1 MEIIIHRGTHQI
13 GGCVTE
19 IKTEEARIVIDM
31 GTPLPG
37 SKTENEL
44 GVAEEEIIALPGV
57 TVPVAMDGEADKNE
71 NGQMIKSRTCD
82 AVFITHYHG
91 DHIGRIDA
99 LLPDIPLYMGEA
111 TGNIYSIYC
120 KRTDQAEK
128 VNRLQAA
135 RTYTAGQPIQIKNI
149 TVTPLLTSHSA
160 LDAYMLLIEA
170 EGKTVLHTGD
180 FSLHGYEGK
189 KWLDEVKKHLAETHI
204 ASIDYL
210 ICEGTMLPDQK
221 RTSPTE
227 MDVLVQINMLMKKYK
242 KVFVLCSSTHIDR
255 IAEFY
260 YHRNYRRPMVSDLY
274 QNIILQYVTKNYDKT
289 KPFYRIKDAYAYFP
303 DYVKDIENPKLQDWM
318 DERGFVA
325 LIRPNYWSKWMLEH
339 YYDEKD
345 SAIVYSMWSGYLKEG
360 PAKNEYLCDFLKPY
374 KITAF
379 IHAGGHAL
387 PEEIKEFVDA
397 VNPSHIIPI
406 HTEHPDAMRELL
418 PEREIVLPEDGNV
431 LQI

>member
-19 IKTEEARIVIDM
+19 IRTDEARIIIDM

-37 SKTENEL
+37 SKTENECDA
-44 GVAEEEIIALPGV
+44 AEENIIAIPGV
-57 TVPVAMDGEADKNE
+57 TVPADSRSDSVKPCDG
-71 NGQMIKSRTCD
+71 
-82 AVFITHYHG
+82 VFVTHYHG
-91 DHIGRIDA
+91 DHIGNIDA
-99 LLPDIPLYMGEA
+99 LLRDVPLYMGPA
-111 TGNIYSIYC
+111 TKKIYGVYC
-120 KRTDQAEK
+120 QRTGQAEK
-128 VNRLQAA
+128 VNRLETAQ
-135 RTYTAGQPIQIKNI
+135 TYTSGQPLQIKNM

-189 KWLDEVKKHLAETHI
+189 KWLDTVKQFLAEKKI

-210 ICEGTMLPDQK
+210 ICEGTMLPNQV

-227 MDVLVQINMLMKKYK
+227 LDVIGQIDTLMKKYK

-260 YHRNYRRPMVSDLY
+260 HHRNYRNPLVSDLY
-274 QNIILQYVTKNYDKT
+274 QTIILQYVTETYGKT
-289 KPFYRIKDAYAYFP
+289 DCFYRIPYAYP
-303 DYVKDIENPKLQDWM
+303 YSQKNQKLLDLM
-318 DERGFVA
+318 EEYGFVA
-325 LIRPNYWSKWMLEH
+325 LIRANSWSKRMLER
-339 YYDEKD
+339 YYDEQD

-387 PEEIKEFVDA
+387 PEEIREFADA
-397 VNPSHIIPI
+397 VNPAHVIPI

-418 PEREIVLPEDGNV
+418 PERDIVLPEDKEI
-431 LQI
+431 LKL

>member
-19 IKTEEARIVIDM
+19 IKTKEARIIIDM

-37 SKTENEL
+37 SKIEKEL
-44 GVAEEEIIALPGV
+44 EEAKEAVLPLPGV
-57 TVPVAMDGEADKNE
+57 TLPLETDSDKTE
-71 NGQMIKSRTCD
+71 NSNANSVQPCD

-91 DHIGRIDA
+91 DHIGMIDR
-99 LLPDIPLYMGEA
+99 LLPEIPLYVGKAAKEIY
-111 TGNIYSIYC
+111 NIYC
-120 KRTDQAEK
+120 TRTKQDKK
-128 VNRLQAA
+128 VKKLQAA
-135 RTYTAGQPIQIKNI
+135 HSYTPEQSIQIKDI

-180 FSLHGYEGK
+180 FSLHGVKGDQ
-189 KWLDEVKKHLAETHI
+189 WLRELKAKLSEMNI
-204 ASIDYL
+204 RSIDYL
-210 ICEGTMLPDQK
+210 ICEGTMLPDQV

-227 MDVLVQINMLMKKYK
+227 LDVIGQVKTLMKKYK

-260 YHRNYRRPMVSDLY
+260 HHRNYRCPMVSDLY
-274 QNIILQYVTKNYDKT
+274 QNIVLQYVTKAYGDSDN
-289 KPFYRIKDAYAYFP
+289 FYRIQKAYTYST
-303 DYVKDIENPKLQDWM
+303 KNKKLQNWM

-325 LIRPNYWSKWMLEH
+325 LIRPNYWSKWLLAH
-339 YYDEKD
+339 YYDEVD

-360 PAKNEYLCDFLKPY
+360 PAKNEYLCEFLKSY

-397 VNPSHIIPI
+397 VNPVHVIPI
-406 HTEHPDAMRELL
+406 HTEHPEAMGELL
-418 PEREIVLPEDGNV
+418 PDRDIVLLEDKETLKV
-431 LQI
+431 

>member
-19 IKTEEARIVIDM
+19 IRTKEARIVIDM

-37 SKTENEL
+37 SKTEDEF
-44 GVAEEEIIALPGV
+44 GVTEENAIALPCVTGASDSDNVKPCDGV
-57 TVPVAMDGEADKNE
+57 L
-71 NGQMIKSRTCD
+71 
-82 AVFITHYHG
+82 ITHYHG
-91 DHIGRIDA
+91 DHIGRIDM
-99 LLPDIPLYMGEA
+99 LLPDIPLYIGSAAKE
-111 TGNIYSIYC
+111 IYSIYC
-120 KRTDQAEK
+120 KRNDLTEK

-135 RTYTAGQPIQIKNI
+135 HTYTAGKPIQIKNI

-180 FSLHGYEGK
+180 FSLHGYEEK
-189 KWLDEVKKHLAETHI
+189 KWLEAVKKHLAEKDIT
-204 ASIDYL
+204 SIDYL

-227 MDVLVQINMLMKKYK
+227 MDVIGQIDALMKKYN

-260 YHRNYRRPMVSDLY
+260 HHRNCHAPMVSDLY
-274 QNIILQYVTKNYDKT
+274 QNIVLQYVTEAYGELDN
-289 KPFYRIKDAYAYFP
+289 FYRLQKAYTYST
-303 DYVKDIENPKLQDWM
+303 KNKKLQDWM

-345 SAIVYSMWSGYLKEG
+345 SAIVYSMWSGYLKES

-387 PEEIKEFVDA
+387 PEEIKEFVDV
-397 VNPSHIIPI
+397 VNPAHIIPI
-406 HTEHPDAMRELL
+406 HTEHPDSMKELL
-418 PEREIVLPEDGNV
+418 PKREIVLLEDGDS
-431 LQI
+431 LKI

>member
-37 SKTENEL
+37 SKTEDEFD
-44 GVAEEEIIALPGV
+44 VTEENVIALPGV
-57 TVPVAMDGEADKNE
+57 TDASDRDDVKPCDG
-71 NGQMIKSRTCD
+71 
-82 AVFITHYHG
+82 VFITHYHG
-91 DHIGRIDA
+91 DHIGRIDM
-99 LLPDIPLYMGEA
+99 LLPDIPLYMGSAAKE
-111 TGNIYSIYC
+111 IYSIYC
-120 KRTDQAEK
+120 KRNDLAEK
-128 VNRLQAA
+128 VNRLQTAH
-135 RTYTAGQPIQIKNI
+135 TYTAGQPIQIKNI

-170 EGKTVLHTGD
+170 ERKTVLHTGD
-180 FSLHGYEGK
+180 FSLHGYDGT
-189 KWLDEVKKHLAETHI
+189 KWLDAVKKNLAEKNIT
-204 ASIDYL
+204 SIDYL
-210 ICEGTMLPDQK
+210 VCEGTMLPDQK

-227 MDVLVQINMLMKKYK
+227 MDVLAQIDTLMKKYK

-260 YHRNYRRPMVSDLY
+260 HHRNYRRPMVSDLY
-274 QNIILQYVTKNYDKT
+274 QNIVLQYVTKAYGELDNFYQLQKAYTYST
-289 KPFYRIKDAYAYFP
+289 KNK
-303 DYVKDIENPKLQDWM
+303 KLQDWM

-418 PEREIVLPEDGNV
+418 PEREIELLEDGNV

>member
-19 IKTEEARIVIDM
+19 IRTEEARIVIDM

-37 SKTENEL
+37 SKTENEFN
-44 GVAEEEIIALPGV
+44 VTEENEIALSGV
-57 TVPVAMDGEADKNE
+57 TVPLNQGSDDVKPCDG
-71 NGQMIKSRTCD
+71 
-82 AVFITHYHG
+82 VFITHYHG
-91 DHIGRIDA
+91 DHIGMIDT
-99 LLPDIPLYMGEA
+99 LLPEIPLFIGPAAKE
-111 TGNIYSIYC
+111 IYGIYC
-120 KRTDQAEK
+120 KRTNQTEK

-135 RTYTAGQPIQIKNI
+135 HTYTAGQPIQIKNI

-160 LDAYMLLIEA
+160 LDAYMLLVEA

-189 KWLDEVKKHLAETHI
+189 KWLDAVKKHLEEKNI

-227 MDVLVQINMLMKKYK
+227 MDVLAQIDTLMKKYK

-260 YHRNYRRPMVSDLY
+260 HHRNYRNPLVSDLY
-274 QNIILQYVTKNYDKT
+274 QNIILQYVTETYGKT
-289 KPFYRIKDAYAYFP
+289 EYFYRIPYAYP
-303 DYVKDIENPKLQDWM
+303 YSKKNQKLLDLM
-318 DERGFVA
+318 DKYGFVA
-325 LIRPNYWSKWMLEH
+325 LVRPNYWSKWMLDH
-339 YYDEKD
+339 YYAEKD

-360 PAKNEYLCDFLKPY
+360 PAKNEYLCEFLKPY

-379 IHAGGHAL
+379 IHAGGHVL
-387 PEEIKEFVDA
+387 PEEIKEFVDT

-418 PEREIVLPEDGNV
+418 PEREIVLPEDGDE

>member
-19 IKTEEARIVIDM
+19 IRTDEARIIIDM

-37 SKTENEL
+37 SKTENECDA
-44 GVAEEEIIALPGV
+44 AEENIIAIPGV
-57 TVPVAMDGEADKNE
+57 TVPADSRSDSVKPCDG
-71 NGQMIKSRTCD
+71 
-82 AVFITHYHG
+82 VFVTHYHG
-91 DHIGRIDA
+91 DHIGNIDA
-99 LLPDIPLYMGEA
+99 LLRDVPLYMGPA
-111 TGNIYSIYC
+111 TKKIYGVYC
-120 KRTDQAEK
+120 QRTGQAEK
-128 VNRLQAA
+128 VNRLETAQ
-135 RTYTAGQPIQIKNI
+135 TYTPGQPLQIKNM

-180 FSLHGYEGK
+180 YSLHGYEGK
-189 KWLDEVKKHLAETHI
+189 KWLDTVKQFLAEKKI

-210 ICEGTMLPDQK
+210 ICEGTMLPNQA

-227 MDVLVQINMLMKKYK
+227 LDVIGQIDTLMKKYK

-260 YHRNYRRPMVSDLY
+260 HHRNYRNPLVSDLY
-274 QNIILQYVTKNYDKT
+274 QTIILQYVTETYGKT
-289 KPFYRIKDAYAYFP
+289 DCFYRIPYAYP
-303 DYVKDIENPKLQDWM
+303 YSQKNQKLLDLM
-318 DERGFVA
+318 EEYGFVA
-325 LIRPNYWSKWMLEH
+325 LIRANSWSKRMLER
-339 YYDEKD
+339 YYDEQD

-387 PEEIKEFVDA
+387 PEEIREFADA
-397 VNPSHIIPI
+397 VNPAHVIPI

-418 PEREIVLPEDGNV
+418 PERDIVLLEDKDI
-431 LQI
+431 LKL

>member
-19 IKTEEARIVIDM
+19 IRTEETRIIIDL

-37 SKTENEL
+37 SKNENEFDVTK
-44 GVAEEEIIALPGV
+44 GNAIALPGV
-57 TVPVAMDGEADKNE
+57 TVPVASEGGVAQPCDG
-71 NGQMIKSRTCD
+71 
-82 AVFITHYHG
+82 VFITHYHG
-91 DHIGRIDA
+91 DHIGMIDTI
-99 LLPDIPLYMGEA
+99 LPGIPLYLGA
-111 TGNIYSIYC
+111 
-120 KRTDQAEK
+120 
-128 VNRLQAA
+128 AA
-135 RTYTAGQPIQIKNI
+135 REIYGFCCKELEHTEKTEKLEHAMTYVPGQPVQIKDMM
-149 TVTPLLTSHSA
+149 VTPLLTSHSA

-180 FSLHGYEGK
+180 FTLHSVEGHRWMEDIK
-189 KWLDEVKKHLAETHI
+189 ALLQKRNITT
-204 ASIDYL
+204 IDYL
-210 ICEGTMLPDQK
+210 ICEGTMLPDQV

-227 MDVLVQINMLMKKYK
+227 QDVVGQISSLMQNYK

-260 YHRNYRRPMVSDLY
+260 HQRNNYSPMVSDLY
-274 QNIILQYVTKNYDKT
+274 QNTILRYVADTYRKTDDFYRLKYTYTYSTKNRKLKRLMDK
-289 KPFYRIKDAYAYFP
+289 F
-303 DYVKDIENPKLQDWM
+303 
-318 DERGFVA
+318 GFVA

-397 VNPSHIIPI
+397 VNPAHIIPI
-406 HTEHPDAMRELL
+406 HTEYPDAMRELL
-418 PEREIVLPEDGNV
+418 PEREIVLLQDGNV

>member
-19 IKTEEARIVIDM
+19 IKTEEARIIIDM

-37 SKTENEL
+37 SKTDNEL
-44 GVAEEEIIALPGV
+44 DEAAEEVIAIPGV

-71 NGQMIKSRTCD
+71 NGQVIKSRACD

-99 LLPDIPLYMGEA
+99 LLPEIPLYIGKAAKE
-111 TGNIYSIYC
+111 IYSIYSGQT
-120 KRTDQAEK
+120 KQDEK
-128 VNRLQAA
+128 VKRLQNAHA
-135 RTYTAGQPIQIKNI
+135 YTPGQSIMIKDI
-149 TVTPLLTSHSA
+149 MVTPLLTSHSA

-180 FSLHGYEGK
+180 FSLHGVEEK
-189 KWLDEVKKHLAETHI
+189 KWLEAVKKHLEEKNIT
-204 ASIDYL
+204 SIDYL

-227 MDVLVQINMLMKKYK
+227 LDVIGQIDALMKKYK

-260 YHRNYRRPMVSDLY
+260 HHRNYRRAMVSDLY
-274 QNIILQYVTKNYDKT
+274 QNIILQYVTKNYCKT
-289 KPFYRIKDAYAYFP
+289 NPFYRIKNAYAYFP

-325 LIRPNYWSKWMLEH
+325 LIRPNYWSKWMLAH

-374 KITAF
+374 RITAF

-387 PEEIKEFVDA
+387 PEEIKVFVDV
-397 VNPSHIIPI
+397 VNPAHIIPI

-418 PEREIVLPEDGNV
+418 PEREIVLLEDGDA

>member
-13 GGCVTE
+13 GSCVTE
-19 IKTEEARIVIDM
+19 IRTDEARIIIDM

-37 SKTENEL
+37 SKTENECDA
-44 GVAEEEIIALPGV
+44 AEENIIAIPGV
-57 TVPVAMDGEADKNE
+57 TVPADSRSDSVKPCDG
-71 NGQMIKSRTCD
+71 
-82 AVFITHYHG
+82 VFVTHYHG
-91 DHIGRIDA
+91 DHIGNIDA
-99 LLPDIPLYMGEA
+99 LLRDVPLYMGPA
-111 TGNIYSIYC
+111 TKKIYGVYC
-120 KRTDQAEK
+120 QRTGQAEK
-128 VNRLQAA
+128 VNRLETAQ
-135 RTYTAGQPIQIKNI
+135 TYTPGQPLQIKNM

-189 KWLDEVKKHLAETHI
+189 KWLDTVKQFLAEKKI

-210 ICEGTMLPDQK
+210 ICEGTMLPNQA

-227 MDVLVQINMLMKKYK
+227 LDVIGQIDTLMKKYK

-260 YHRNYRRPMVSDLY
+260 HHRNYRNPLVSDLY
-274 QNIILQYVTKNYDKT
+274 QTIILQYVTETYGKT
-289 KPFYRIKDAYAYFP
+289 DCFYRIPYAYP
-303 DYVKDIENPKLQDWM
+303 YSQKNQKLLDLM
-318 DERGFVA
+318 EEYGFVA
-325 LIRPNYWSKWMLEH
+325 LIRANSWSKRMLER
-339 YYDEKD
+339 YYDEQD

-387 PEEIKEFVDA
+387 PEEIREFADA
-397 VNPSHIIPI
+397 VNPAHVIPI

-418 PEREIVLPEDGNV
+418 PERDIVLPEDKDI
-431 LQI
+431 LKL

>member
-13 GGCVTE
+13 GGCITE
-19 IKTEEARIVIDM
+19 IKTNEARIIIDM

-37 SKTENEL
+37 SKIEKEL
-44 GVAEEEIIALPGV
+44 EKAREAVITLPGV
-57 TVPVAMDGEADKNE
+57 TVPDVAGGDAYKTE
-71 NGQMIKSRTCD
+71 NGQEDSAQRCD

-91 DHIGRIDA
+91 DHIGMIDR
-99 LLPDIPLYMGEA
+99 LLPEIPLYVGEA
-111 TGNIYSIYC
+111 AKEIYNIYC
-120 KRTDQAEK
+120 AKTKQDEK
-128 VNRLQAA
+128 VKRLQAA
-135 RTYTAGQPIQIKNI
+135 HSYTPGQPIQVKDI
-149 TVTPLLTSHSA
+149 TVTPFHTSHSA

-180 FSLHGYEGK
+180 FSLHGAEGK
-189 KWLDEVKKHLAETHI
+189 KWLRDLQAKLSAMHI
-204 ASIDYL
+204 RSIDYL
-210 ICEGTMLPDQK
+210 ICEGTMLPDQV

-227 MDVLVQINMLMKKYK
+227 LDVINQITTLMEKFK

-260 YHRNYRRPMVSDLY
+260 HHRTYRRPMVSDLY
-274 QNIILQYVTKNYDKT
+274 QNIVLQYVTKTFGKEDY
-289 KPFYRIKDAYAYFP
+289 FYRIQDAYAYFTAN
-303 DYVKDIENPKLQDWM
+303 IENPKLHEWM

-325 LIRPNYWSKWMLEH
+325 LIRPNYWSKWMLAH
-339 YYDEKD
+339 YYDEAD

-387 PEEIKEFVDA
+387 PQEIKEFVKA
-397 VNPSHIIPI
+397 VNAEHVIPI
-406 HTEHPDAMRELL
+406 HTEHPEAMQDLL
-418 PEREIVLPEDGNV
+418 PEREIVLLEDKEI
-431 LQI
+431 LKA

>member
-19 IKTEEARIVIDM
+19 IKTEEARIIIDM

-44 GVAEEEIIALPGV
+44 GAAEEEVIALPGV

-99 LLPDIPLYMGEA
+99 LLPEIPLYMGEA
-111 TGNIYSIYC
+111 AGNIYSIYC
-120 KRTDQAEK
+120 NRTDQAEK
-128 VNRLQAA
+128 MSRLHDAHF
-135 RTYTAGQPIQIKNI
+135 YTPGQPIQIKDI

-189 KWLDEVKKHLAETHI
+189 EWLEAVKKHLEEKNIT
-204 ASIDYL
+204 SIDYL

-227 MDVLVQINMLMKKYK
+227 MDLIGQIDTLMKKYK
-242 KVFVLCSSTHIDR
+242 KIFVLCSSTHIDR

-260 YHRNYRRPMVSDLY
+260 HYRNYHAPMVSDLY
-274 QNIILQYVTKNYDKT
+274 QNIILQYVTKNYGNT

-303 DYVKDIENPKLQDWM
+303 DYVKAIENPKLQDWM

-345 SAIVYSMWSGYLKEG
+345 SAIVYSMWSGYLKEA

-397 VNPSHIIPI
+397 VNPSHVIPI

-418 PEREIVLPEDGNV
+418 PEREIVLLEDGNV
-431 LQI
+431 LKI

>member
-19 IKTEEARIVIDM
+19 IKTEEARIIIDM

-37 SKTENEL
+37 SKTENET
-44 GVAEEEIIALPGV
+44 GAAEEEVIALPGV
-57 TVPVAMDGEADKNE
+57 TFPVAMDGEADKNE
-71 NGQMIKSRTCD
+71 NAQMIKSQPCD

-91 DHIGRIDA
+91 DHIGRIDS
-99 LLPDIPLYMGEA
+99 LLPEIPLYMGEA
-111 TGNIYSIYC
+111 AGNIYSIYC
-120 KRTDQAEK
+120 NRTDQAEK
-128 VNRLQAA
+128 VNRLHDAHFYKPS
-135 RTYTAGQPIQIKNI
+135 RSIQI
-149 TVTPLLTSHSA
+149 
-160 LDAYMLLIEA
+160 

-180 FSLHGYEGK
+180 FSLHGMEGK
-189 KWLDEVKKHLAETHI
+189 KWLEAVKKHLEEKNIT
-204 ASIDYL
+204 SIDYL

-227 MDVLVQINMLMKKYK
+227 MDVIGQIDTLMKKYK

-255 IAEFY
+255 IAAFY
-260 YHRNYRRPMVSDLY
+260 HHRNYHAPMVSDLY
-274 QNIILQYVTKNYDKT
+274 QNTVLQYVTNTYGKSDY
-289 KPFYRIKDAYAYFP
+289 FYRIPYAYT
-303 DYVKDIENPKLQDWM
+303 YSTKNKKLQDLM
-318 DERGFVA
+318 EEFGFVA
-325 LIRPNYWSKWMLEH
+325 LIRPNYWSKWMLAR
-339 YYDEKD
+339 YYDETD

-374 KITAF
+374 KTTAF

-397 VNPSHIIPI
+397 VNPAHIIPI

-418 PEREIVLPEDGNV
+418 SEREIVLLEDGNV

>member
-19 IKTEEARIVIDM
+19 IRTDEARIIIDM

-37 SKTENEL
+37 SKTENECDA
-44 GVAEEEIIALPGV
+44 AEENIIAIPGV
-57 TVPVAMDGEADKNE
+57 TVPADSRSDSVKPCDG
-71 NGQMIKSRTCD
+71 
-82 AVFITHYHG
+82 VFVTHYHG
-91 DHIGRIDA
+91 DHIGNIDA
-99 LLPDIPLYMGEA
+99 LLRDVPLYMGPA
-111 TGNIYSIYC
+111 TKKIYGVYC
-120 KRTDQAEK
+120 QRTGQAEK
-128 VNRLQAA
+128 VNRLETAQ
-135 RTYTAGQPIQIKNI
+135 TYTPGQPLQIKNI

-189 KWLDEVKKHLAETHI
+189 KWLDTVKQFLAEKKI

-210 ICEGTMLPDQK
+210 ICEGTMLPNQV

-227 MDVLVQINMLMKKYK
+227 LDVIGQIDTLMKKYK
-242 KVFVLCSSTHIDR
+242 KIFVLCSSTHIDR

-260 YHRNYRRPMVSDLY
+260 HHRNYRNPLVSDLY
-274 QNIILQYVTKNYDKT
+274 QNIILQYVTETYGKT
-289 KPFYRIKDAYAYFP
+289 DYFYRIPYAYP
-303 DYVKDIENPKLQDWM
+303 YSQKNQKLLDLM
-318 DERGFVA
+318 EEYGFVA
-325 LIRPNYWSKWMLEH
+325 LIRPNSWSKRMLER
-339 YYDEKD
+339 YYDEQD

-387 PEEIKEFVDA
+387 PEEIREFADA
-397 VNPSHIIPI
+397 VNPAHVIPI

-418 PEREIVLPEDGNV
+418 PERDIVLPEDKEI
-431 LQI
+431 LKL

>member
-31 GTPLPG
+31 GTPLPD
-37 SKTENEL
+37 SKTENEFNVTE
-44 GVAEEEIIALPGV
+44 GNAIALPGV
-57 TVPVAMDGEADKNE
+57 TVPLNQGSDNVKPCDG
-71 NGQMIKSRTCD
+71 
-82 AVFITHYHG
+82 VFITHYHG
-91 DHIGRIDA
+91 DHIGMIDT
-99 LLPDIPLYMGEA
+99 LLPELPLFIGPAAKE
-111 TGNIYSIYC
+111 IYSIYC
-120 KRTDQAEK
+120 KRTNQTEK

-135 RTYTAGQPIQIKNI
+135 HTYTAGQPIQIKNI

-170 EGKTVLHTGD
+170 EGETILHTGD
-180 FSLHGYEGK
+180 FSLHGYDGT
-189 KWLDEVKKHLAETHI
+189 KWLDAVKKHLAEKNIT
-204 ASIDYL
+204 SIDYL
-210 ICEGTMLPDQK
+210 VCEGTMLPDQK
-221 RTSPTE
+221 RTSSTE
-227 MDVLVQINMLMKKYK
+227 MDVLAQIDTLMKKYK

-260 YHRNYRRPMVSDLY
+260 HHRNCHAPMVSDLY
-274 QNIILQYVTKNYDKT
+274 QNIILQYVTETYGKT
-289 KPFYRIKDAYAYFP
+289 EYFYRIPYAYP
-303 DYVKDIENPKLQDWM
+303 YSKKNQKLLDLM
-318 DERGFVA
+318 EEYGFVA

-345 SAIVYSMWSGYLKEG
+345 STIVYSMWSGYLKEG

-397 VNPSHIIPI
+397 VNPAHIIPI

>member
-19 IKTEEARIVIDM
+19 IKTEEARIIIDM

-44 GVAEEEIIALPGV
+44 GAAEEEVIALPGV
-57 TVPVAMDGEADKNE
+57 TVPVVMDGEADKNE
-71 NGQMIKSRTCD
+71 NGQMIKSQTCD

-91 DHIGRIDA
+91 DHIGRIDT
-99 LLPDIPLYMGEA
+99 LLPELPLYMGEA
-111 TGNIYSIYC
+111 AGNIYSIYC
-120 KRTDQAEK
+120 NRTDQAEK
-128 VNRLQAA
+128 VNRLHDAHFYKPG
-135 RTYTAGQPIQIKNI
+135 RSIQIKDI

-180 FSLHGYEGK
+180 FSLHGVEGK
-189 KWLDEVKKHLAETHI
+189 KWLEAVKKHLEEKNIT
-204 ASIDYL
+204 SIDYL

-227 MDVLVQINMLMKKYK
+227 MDVIGQIDTLMKKYK
-242 KVFVLCSSTHIDR
+242 KIFVLCSSTHIDR

-260 YHRNYRRPMVSDLY
+260 HYRNYHAPMVSDLY
-274 QNIILQYVTKNYDKT
+274 QNIILQYVTKNYGNT

-303 DYVKDIENPKLQDWM
+303 DYVKAIENPKLQDWM

-387 PEEIKEFVDA
+387 PEEIKEFVDT

-418 PEREIVLPEDGNV
+418 PEREIELLEDGNV

>member
-19 IKTEEARIVIDM
+19 IKTEEARIIIDM

-37 SKTENEL
+37 SKTEDEFD
-44 GVAEEEIIALPGV
+44 VAGENVIALPGV
-57 TVPVAMDGEADKNE
+57 TVPVASDIETEKIKDGCSVNA
-71 NGQMIKSRTCD
+71 QLCD
-82 AVFITHYHG
+82 GVFITHYHG
-91 DHIGRIDA
+91 DHIGMIDR
-99 LLPDIPLYMGEA
+99 LLPEIPLYIGKAAKE
-111 TGNIYSIYC
+111 IYSIYC
-120 KRTDQAEK
+120 GKTKQDEK
-128 VNRLQAA
+128 VKRLRNAHA
-135 RTYTAGQPIQIKNI
+135 YTAGQPIQIKDI

-180 FSLHGYEGK
+180 FSLHGVEGK
-189 KWLDEVKKHLAETHI
+189 KWLEAVKKHLAEKNT

-227 MDVLVQINMLMKKYK
+227 MDVVGQIDVLMKKYK

-260 YHRNYRRPMVSDLY
+260 HHRNCHAPMVSDLY
-274 QNIILQYVTKNYDKT
+274 QNIILQYVTKAYGESEY
-289 KPFYRIKDAYAYFP
+289 FYRIKDAYAYFP
-303 DYVKDIENPKLQDWM
+303 DYIDIENPKLQEWM

-325 LIRPNYWSKWMLEH
+325 LIRSNYWSKWMLEH

-360 PAKNEYLCDFLKPY
+360 PAKNEYLCEFLKPY
-374 KITAF
+374 KFTAF
-379 IHAGGHAL
+379 IHAGGHSL
-387 PEEIKEFVDA
+387 PEEIKVFVD
-397 VNPSHIIPI
+397 VINPSHIIPI
-406 HTEHPDAMRELL
+406 QTEHPDAMRELL
-418 PEREIVLPEDGNV
+418 PEREIVLLKDGDV
-431 LQI
+431 LEV

>member
-19 IKTEEARIVIDM
+19 IKTEEARIIIDM
-31 GTPLPG
+31 G
-37 SKTENEL
+37 
-44 GVAEEEIIALPGV
+44 ALPGV

-71 NGQMIKSRTCD
+71 NAQMIKSRSCD

-99 LLPDIPLYMGEA
+99 LLPEIPLYMGEA
-111 TGNIYSIYC
+111 AGNIYCIYC
-120 KRTDQAEK
+120 NRTDQAEK
-128 VNRLQAA
+128 VNRLHDAHF
-135 RTYTAGQPIQIKNI
+135 YTPGQPIKIKDI

-170 EGKTVLHTGD
+170 KGKTVLHTGD

-189 KWLDEVKKHLAETHI
+189 KWLEAVKKHLEEKNIT
-204 ASIDYL
+204 SIDYL

-227 MDVLVQINMLMKKYK
+227 MDVIGQIDALMKKYK

-255 IAEFY
+255 IAAFY
-260 YHRNYRRPMVSDLY
+260 HHRNYHAPMVSDLY
-274 QNIILQYVTKNYDKT
+274 QNTVLQYVTNTYGKSDY
-289 KPFYRIKDAYAYFP
+289 FYRIPYAYSTNN
-303 DYVKDIENPKLQDWM
+303 KKLQDLM
-318 DERGFVA
+318 EKFGFVA

-339 YYDEKD
+339 YYDETD
-345 SAIVYSMWSGYLKEG
+345 SAIVYSMWIGYLKEG

-397 VNPSHIIPI
+397 VDPTHIIPI

-418 PEREIVLPEDGNV
+418 PERDIVLLEDKDI
-431 LQI
+431 LKL

>member
-19 IKTEEARIVIDM
+19 IKTEETRIIIDM

-37 SKTENEL
+37 SKTENECDA
-44 GVAEEEIIALPGV
+44 AEENIIAIPGV
-57 TVPVAMDGEADKNE
+57 TVPADSRSDSVKPCDG
-71 NGQMIKSRTCD
+71 
-82 AVFITHYHG
+82 VFVTHYHG
-91 DHIGRIDA
+91 DHIGNIDA
-99 LLPDIPLYMGEA
+99 LLRDVPLYMGPA
-111 TGNIYSIYC
+111 TKKIYGVYC
-120 KRTDQAEK
+120 WRTGQAEK
-128 VNRLQAA
+128 VNRLETAQ
-135 RTYTAGQPIQIKNI
+135 TYTPGQPLQIKNI

-189 KWLDEVKKHLAETHI
+189 KWLDTVKQFLAEKKI

-210 ICEGTMLPDQK
+210 ICEGTMLPNQV

-227 MDVLVQINMLMKKYK
+227 LDVIGQIDTLMKKYK
-242 KVFVLCSSTHIDR
+242 KIFVLCSSTHIDR

-260 YHRNYRRPMVSDLY
+260 HHRNYRNPLVSDLY
-274 QNIILQYVTKNYDKT
+274 QNIILQYVTETYGKT
-289 KPFYRIKDAYAYFP
+289 DYFYRIPYAYP
-303 DYVKDIENPKLQDWM
+303 YSQKNQKLLDLM
-318 DERGFVA
+318 EEYGFVA
-325 LIRPNYWSKWMLEH
+325 LIRPNSWSKRMLER
-339 YYDEKD
+339 YYDEQD

-387 PEEIKEFVDA
+387 PEEIREFADA
-397 VNPSHIIPI
+397 VNPAHVIPI

-418 PEREIVLPEDGNV
+418 PERDIVLPEDKEI
-431 LQI
+431 LKL